1 MAIENVSDTARWVA
15 YYRAR
20 ETQRPDALFHDPFAA
35 RLAGP
40 RSEAIMQVLPKNT
53 AIANAIVIRTV
64 VMDEIILDCVNNRGV
79 DTVINLAAG
88 LDSRPWRMA
97 LPASLRWVDVDLP
110 GILNHKTTTL
120 ATDRPGCSY
129 EAVPADL
136 TSPGVA
142 DALFARLGAG
152 SRSALVI
159 TEGLLIYLKAEQVAA
174 LGRALHLPKSFMWWL
189 SDLASADLLKYVDKS
204 HGKFLQNAPF
214 QFGPPEGTAFFAP
227 LGWQEAEYH
236 STTTEA
242 RERGRPMP
250 HDLLFRIISTFMS
263 AKRVAEL
270 NRFSGIVLFKRNN
283 S

>member
-20 ETQRPDALFHDPFAA
+20 ETQRPDALFHDPFAI

-40 RSEAIMQVLPKNT
+40 EADAIMQVLPKNT

-64 VMDEIILDCVNNRGV
+64 VMDEIILDCVTNRGV

-97 LPASLRWVDVDLP
+97 LPPSLRWVDVDLP
-110 GILNHKTTTL
+110 GILDHKTNTL
-120 ATDRPGCSY
+120 AADRTVCLY

-136 TSPGVA
+136 TVPGVA

-152 SRSALVI
+152 SRCALVI
-159 TEGLLIYLKAEQVAA
+159 TEGLLIYLKPEQVAA
-174 LGRALHLPKSFMWWL
+174 LGRALHVPGSFAWWL
-189 SDLASADLLKYVDKS
+189 TDLASADLLKYIDRS
-204 HGKFLQNAPF
+204 HSKFLQNAPF
-214 QFGPPEGTAFFAP
+214 QFGPKEGTAFFTP
-227 LGWQEAEYH
+227 LGWHESEYR

-242 RERGRPMP
+242 RQRGRPMP
-250 HDLLFRIISTFMS
+250 HDLLFRIISTLMS

-270 NRFSGIVLFKRNN
+270 QRFSGIVLFKRSN